1 MKEQVL
7 RILRMVAEGRLS
19 PNDALDLLD
28 SFLQLEETGR
38 QEAPSESRAEG
49 EVAGAKSTGSK
60 SSPDWVTR
68 LVDGIEKATKE
79 AAEAVNWTEV
89 ADQIREAAK
98 KGVESIKGTV
108 DQMSRGGFRFVG
120 FGQRDSVTVELPL
133 AVATD
138 RTLKVQVSQ
147 GNVTVEGGH
156 EVGNLTATA
165 WIRAGSKE
173 ELETRKSAWSAVIEE
188 SDGSVSIRQSEHTV
202 SEDYVLRVPRGV
214 KVDIRC
220 DSGDVSV
227 TGTHADVRAS
237 SASGDIVIVD
247 ASGSVEANSA
257 SGDIR
262 IERAEPALIDAESK
276 SGSIVL
282 KSVVGTVR
290 ARSSS
295 GDIRCTGAK
304 AEALTLE
311 SVSGDVV
318 VEIIDGPRSAV
329 SLRSVSGDVLLDVPP
344 SADARINLSTVNGN
358 VRCSQDLLEKV
369 NSENR
374 VTGKLGM
381 GTAVIDISSISGDV
395 CLATGTA
402 SAASPK

>member
-7 RILRMVAEGRLS
+7 RILKMVAEGRLS
-19 PNDALDLLD
+19 PSDALDLMD
-28 SFLQLEETGR
+28 SFLHLEEAER
-38 QEAPSESRAEG
+38 QEGSQEG
-49 EVAGAKSTGSK
+49 GADGETADAKSSGSRQ
-60 SSPDWVTR
+60 SPDWVTR

-79 AAEAVNWTEV
+79 AAEAVNWSDV
-89 ADQIREAAK
+89 AGQIKEAAK

-108 DQMSRGGFRFVG
+108 DQMSKGGFRFSG
-120 FGQRDSVTVELPL
+120 FGQRDSVTIELPL
-133 AVATD
+133 AVASD

-147 GNVTVEGGH
+147 GDVTVEGGH
-156 EVGNLTATA
+156 DVGSLTATA

-173 ELETRKSAWSAVIEE
+173 ELETRKASWSAVIEE

-220 DSGDVSV
+220 ESGDISV
-227 TGTHADVRAS
+227 TGTNADVRAS
-237 SASGDIVIVD
+237 STSGDVVVVE
-247 ASGSVEANSA
+247 ASGSIEANSA

-262 IERAEPALIDAESK
+262 VEKADPALVDVESK

-282 KSVVGTVR
+282 KSVAGTAR

-311 SVSGDVV
+311 SVSGDVI
-318 VEIIDGPRSAV
+318 VEIIEGPKSAV
-329 SLRSVSGDVLLDVPP
+329 SLRSVSGDVVLDVPP
-344 SADARINLSTVNGN
+344 TADARINLSTVNGSL
-358 VRCSQDLLEKV
+358 RCAEDLAEKV
-369 NSENR
+369 SSENR
-374 VTGKLGM
+374 VTGKLGS

-395 CLATGTA
+395 CFATGTA
-402 SAASPK
+402 AAGSPK